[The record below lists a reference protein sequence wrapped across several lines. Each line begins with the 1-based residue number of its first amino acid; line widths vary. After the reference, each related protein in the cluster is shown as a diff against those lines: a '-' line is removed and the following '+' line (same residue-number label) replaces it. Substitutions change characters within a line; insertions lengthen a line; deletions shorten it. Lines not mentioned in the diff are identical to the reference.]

1 MSGACHFFTFSP
13 ISTSRRVSIARFRP
27 SGGRPMHQSFGQC
40 IGYLCPRAGSLK
52 PHRLTIRERGRIVFA
67 LEWQNGEQPRSSYK
81 PGEWGRV
88 MRRCLKG
95 REG

>member
-1 MSGACHFFTFSP
+1 
-13 ISTSRRVSIARFRP
+13 VSIV
-27 SGGRPMHQSFGQC
+27 
-40 IGYLCPRAGSLK
+40 YLCPRAGSLK

-67 LEWQNGEQPRSSYK
+67 LEWQNEEQLRSSYK